1 MRLFELI
8 KIKYD
13 EFSYSVNEYLSKAL
27 SDFKDNYSTSSIFGQ
42 IVNVTNGVVQNIISY
57 IEDALV
63 EQNKY
68 TAQRRK
74 SIYSL
79 AQLTGYN
86 PHLGKASVCNI
97 KLTLKPNNSDATNLI
112 LNNKTTLICTQNG
125 LIYNIIIPQESII
138 LNNNNNS
145 KYLMCVEGK
154 FESQKFIAS
163 GGQLFTRNI
172 ILNGDIDVDFLE
184 VKVNNKLWERVTS
197 NSLYDMEPDGEQ
209 YICKTSLNKG
219 VDLIFGNNQY
229 GRQIVDGDEI
239 EVSYLLHSGE
249 LGNINENEECD
260 FVFEENLTNL
270 LGEEVNGNELY
281 NITIA
286 NNESITSGTY
296 AENISQVSEMIGF
309 NSRAMVLADPKNY
322 KQYINKFSFC
332 GYNRTWCEEGSLI
345 VNSLIMKNYKLQL
358 KNGLDY
364 FSLKDE
370 DFLLSESQ
378 KDVIT
383 NSIINSG
390 QQLAG
395 TVFNIFEPELCK
407 YVIYC
412 YIKMKEVSYDKNL
425 IENKIKMLIGEFFS
439 NIQSDI
445 FIPKSDIIQLLKNN
459 ITEIDSVDIYFMS
472 QKNEE
477 ALINSYY
484 IKNNYIYNPS
494 KGTYDLTKETVY
506 VYGDEDP
513 GIGLDE
519 HGNIYLEDNSQFPVI
534 MAGWSYR
541 SSNNDDVTVT
551 VLEPL
556 TIIFE

>member
-13 EFSYSVNEYLSKAL
+13 EFNYSVSEYLSKTL
-27 SDFKDNYSTSSIFGQ
+27 SNFRENYGVNSIFGQ
-42 IVNVTNGVVQNIISY
+42 LVTVTNGVVQNIISY

-79 AQLTGYN
+79 AQFTGYN
-86 PHLGKASVCNI
+86 PHLGKAAVCNI
-97 KLTLKPNNSDATNLI
+97 KLTIKPNNSDELNLI
-112 LNNKTTLICTQNG
+112 LNNKSTVICTQNG
-125 LIYNIIIPQESII
+125 LTYNIVLPQESII
-138 LNNNNNS
+138 LNSNNNS

-154 FESQKFIAS
+154 FETQRFIS
-163 GGQLFTRNI
+163 NGGQLYTKNI
-172 ILNGDIDVDFLE
+172 LLNGDIDIDFLE
-184 VKVNNKLWERVTS
+184 VKVNNKKWERITS
-197 NSLYDMEPDGEQ
+197 NSIYDMAPDGEQ

-219 VDLIFGNNQY
+219 IDLIFGNNQF
-229 GRQIVDGDEI
+229 GRQLKDGDEV

-249 LGNINENEECD
+249 LGNINENEECN

-281 NITIA
+281 NIILA
-286 NNESITSGTY
+286 SENGITSGTY
-296 AENISQVSEMIGF
+296 AEGIGQVGEMIGF

-322 KQYINKFSFC
+322 KQFINKFSFC
-332 GYNRTWCEEGSLI
+332 GYNRTWCEEGSLV

-358 KNGLDY
+358 KSGLDY
-364 FSLKDE
+364 FSLKDN
-370 DFLLSESQ
+370 DFLLSENQ
-378 KDVIT
+378 KDVII
-383 NSIINSG
+383 NNIINSG

-412 YIKMKEVSYDKNL
+412 YIKMKEVSYDKNF
-425 IENKIKMLIGEFFS
+425 IENRIKTLIGEFFS

-445 FIPKSDIIQLLKNN
+445 FIPKSDVIQLLKNS
-459 ITEIDSVDIYFMS
+459 IDEIDSVDIYFMS
-472 QKNEE
+472 KKNEE
-477 ALINSYY
+477 AMINGYY
-484 IKNNYIYNPS
+484 NKNNYIYNPS
-494 KGTYDLTKETVY
+494 KGTYDLTKETIY
-506 VYGDEDP
+506 IYGDEEP

-519 HGNIYLEDNSQFPVI
+519 HGNIYLDDNSQFPVI

-541 SSNNDDVTVT
+541 STNDTT
-551 VLEPL
+551 IAVLDPL